1 MKLLSSVVKTLRVLE
16 AFSPAR
22 QELSTIELSKLLE
35 MDKSSVSRIVVTL
48 QHQGYLD
55 RNALNGRYRLS
66 AKFIDLGNQVL
77 NRYDQLDIGE
87 ISLPFLRQLSDTIK
101 EVVHLGILDNQEVV
115 TLKKMNGGQIV
126 TVDTKVGGRYP
137 AYSCAL
143 GKVLL
148 AGLPEERR
156 LQVLGTGPLAPR
168 TPNTIVE
175 LPALREEIARVE
187 TQGYAFEYE
196 ESLPGICCVAAPIK
210 DPKGEVLAALSAT
223 IPKQRSDREHM
234 REILRHVVE
243 TGVRI
248 AKQIYGDA

>member
-1 MKLLSSVVKTLRVLE
+1 MKLLSSVVKTFRVLE
-16 AFSPAR
+16 AFSLER

-87 ISLPFLRQLSDTIK
+87 IAMPFLRHLSDTIR
-101 EVVHLGILDNQEVV
+101 EVVHLGILDDQEVV

-137 AYSCAL
+137 AHSCAL

-148 AGLPEERR
+148 AGLSEEKRR
-156 LQVLGTGPLAPR
+156 QILGTGPLLPR

-175 LPALREEIARVE
+175 LPALREEIARVGA
-187 TQGYAFEYE
+187 QGYAFEYE

-210 DPKGEVLAALSAT
+210 DPQGEVLAALSAT

-243 TGVRI
+243 TGIRI
-248 AKQIYGDA
+248 AQQIYGDV